1 MVPVGTMSRGGD
13 GEEIVAAVGRAV
25 VRSVEAVPTPTRL
38 FMKAARIASYSDQ
51 SAERSSC
58 FGLTLDADSSR
69 PSLGRGGASTRL
81 PTRRNSH
88 CRDVTGPSEALV
100 RLS

>member
-1 MVPVGTMSRGGD
+1 MVPVGTMSR
-13 GEEIVAAVGRAV
+13 A
-25 VRSVEAVPTPTRL
+25 EAPQLSHIQPAPIPELSDDVPEDDP
-38 FMKAARIASYSDQ
+38 
-51 SAERSSC
+51 ERSSC